1 MKTFLTALAI
11 ALAGATLAMTPD
23 FADAKRLGAGKPAGM
38 QRAAPPP
45 ATPAAPAKAPT
56 QAAAPTTPPAT
67 PAVAPKRSWMGPLA
81 GLAAGIGLAALFSHF
96 GMGEGMSNIIM
107 MVLLALVAVVV
118 VRWLIGRFSG
128 AGRSPQLAM
137 AGAGTG
143 TGAGSGS
150 GSGSWAPQP
159 QMPQPDYRPIERQ
172 GLTAVG
178 TGSTST
184 STSTSGNGNGSGNGG
199 TPPVAESSFAPAQ
212 AATSYSIPGGM
223 ATEDF
228 ERLAKLVFIRM
239 QAANDAANLD
249 DLRKFTTPEL
259 FASLRLDLQERGP
272 AAQQTDVV
280 QVDAKVA
287 EVAEV
292 VENGV
297 MQSIVT
303 VRFSGLI
310 REQAGAA
317 VEPFN
322 ELWHLVRPAGGTSDW
337 AIAGITPVQ

>member
-11 ALAGATLAMTPD
+11 ALAGATLAVVPD
-23 FADAKRLGAGKPAGM
+23 FADAKRLGGGKPAGM
-38 QRAAPPP
+38 QRAAPPATP
-45 ATPAAPAKAPT
+45 AAPAAPAKAPT
-56 QAAAPTTPPAT
+56 QNAAPTPPPPT
-67 PAVAPKRSWMGPLA
+67 PAAPPKRSWMGPLA

-96 GMGEGMSNIIM
+96 GMGEGFSNVIM

-118 VRWLIGRFSG
+118 VRWLVGRWRG
-128 AGRSPQLAM
+128 AGSGPQLAM

-143 TGAGSGS
+143 PAN
-150 GSGSWAPQP
+150 WAPQA
-159 QMPQPDYRPIERQ
+159 QMPQPEHRPIERQ
-172 GLTAVG
+172 VLGTNGTNG
-178 TGSTST
+178 TGGAGANGDG
-184 STSTSGNGNGSGNGG
+184 GN
-199 TPPVAESSFAPAQ
+199 PPVAESSFAAPPQ
-212 AATSYSIPGGM
+212 AAASTQIPGGM
-223 ATEDF
+223 ASEDF

-259 FASLRLDLQERGP
+259 FASLRLDLQQRGP
-272 AAQQTDVV
+272 APQQTDVV
-280 QVDAKVA
+280 QVEAKVA

-310 REQAGAA
+310 REQPGAA
-317 VEPFN
+317 AEPFN
-322 ELWHLVRPAGGTSDW
+322 ELWHLVRPAAGDADW
-337 AIAGITPVQ
+337 AIAGITPAQ

>member
-45 ATPAAPAKAPT
+45 ATPTAPAKAPT
-56 QAAAPTTPPAT
+56 QAAAPTTPPT
-67 PAVAPKRSWMGPLA
+67 PAAAPKRSWMGPLA

-118 VRWLIGRFSG
+118 VRWLIRRF
-128 AGRSPQLAM
+128 AGGGQAPQLAT
-137 AGAGTG
+137 AGAGAG
-143 TGAGSGS
+143 TGAGSG
-150 GSGSWAPQP
+150 GWAPQV
-159 QMPQPDYRPIERQ
+159 QAPQPDYRPIERQ
-172 GLTAVG
+172 GLTQ
-178 TGSTST
+178 
-184 STSTSGNGNGSGNGG
+184 NGSASTYGG
-199 TPPVAESSFAPAQ
+199 VPPLAEPSVAQPQTAQ
-212 AATSYSIPGGM
+212 TAQTAASHHIPGGM

-228 ERLAKLVFIRM
+228 ERLAKLVFSRM

-322 ELWHLVRPAGGTSDW
+322 ELWHLVRPASGTADW

>member
-11 ALAGATLAMTPD
+11 ALAGTTLAMTPD
-23 FADAKRLGAGKPAGM
+23 FADAKRLGGGQPAGM

-45 ATPAAPAKAPT
+45 ATPVAPAKAPT
-56 QAAAPTTPPAT
+56 QAAAPTTPPPT

-107 MVLLALVAVVV
+107 MVLLALVGVVV

-128 AGRSPQLAM
+128 AGRTPQLAM
-137 AGAGTG
+137 AGAGTV

-150 GSGSWAPQP
+150 GNRAPQP

-172 GLTAVG
+172 GLTAVA
-178 TGSTST
+178 TGSTSG
-184 STSTSGNGNGSGNGG
+184 SGNGNGNGS
-199 TPPVAESSFAPAQ
+199 TLPAAESSFAQAQ
-212 AATSYSIPGGM
+212 AATSHSIPGGM

-239 QAANDAANLD
+239 QAANDAANVD

-272 AAQQTDVV
+272 AAQRTDVV

-310 REQAGAA
+310 REQADAA

-322 ELWHLVRPAGGTSDW
+322 ELWHLVRPAGGGADW
-337 AIAGITPVQ
+337 AIAGITPIQ

>member
-11 ALAGATLAMTPD
+11 ALAGAALAMTPD

-56 QAAAPTTPPAT
+56 QAAAPTTPPPT
-67 PAVAPKRSWMGPLA
+67 PAAAPKRSWMGPLA

-118 VRWLIGRFSG
+118 VRWLIGRFGG
-128 AGRSPQLAM
+128 AGRTPQLAL
-137 AGAGTG
+137 A
-143 TGAGSGS
+143 GAGSGS
-150 GSGSWAPQP
+150 GLGNVSGSSAPQP

-172 GLTAVG
+172 GLAAVG
-178 TGSTST
+178 TGSNSG
-184 STSTSGNGNGSGNGG
+184 SGIGNGNGTGG
-199 TPPVAESSFAPAQ
+199 TPPMAESSFAQAQ
-212 AATSYSIPGGM
+212 ATTAYSIPGGM

-322 ELWHLVRPAGGTSDW
+322 ELWHLVRPASGTADW

>member
-45 ATPAAPAKAPT
+45 ATPTAPAKAPT
-56 QAAAPTTPPAT
+56 QAAAPTTPPPT
-67 PAVAPKRSWMGPLA
+67 PAAAPKRSWMGPLA

-118 VRWLIGRFSG
+118 VRWLMRRF
-128 AGRSPQLAM
+128 AGGGQAPRLAT
-137 AGAGTG
+137 AGA
-143 TGAGSGS
+143 GAGSG
-150 GSGSWAPQP
+150 GWAPQA
-159 QMPQPDYRPIERQ
+159 QAPQPDYRPIERQ
-172 GLTAVG
+172 GLTQ
-178 TGSTST
+178 
-184 STSTSGNGNGSGNGG
+184 NGSANTNGG
-199 TPPVAESSFAPAQ
+199 IPPVAASSVAQPQ
-212 AATSYSIPGGM
+212 AAASHHIPGGM

-322 ELWHLVRPAGGTSDW
+322 ELWHLVRPASGTADW

>member
-45 ATPAAPAKAPT
+45 ATPTAPAKAPT
-56 QAAAPTTPPAT
+56 QAAAPTTPPPT

-118 VRWLIGRFSG
+118 VRWLMRRFAGGGR
-128 AGRSPQLAM
+128 APQLAT
-137 AGAGTG
+137 AGA
-143 TGAGSGS
+143 GAGSG
-150 GSGSWAPQP
+150 GWAPQA
-159 QMPQPDYRPIERQ
+159 QAPQPDYRPIERQ
-172 GLTAVG
+172 GLTQNSSA
-178 TGSTST
+178 STY
-184 STSTSGNGNGSGNGG
+184 GG
-199 TPPVAESSFAPAQ
+199 VPPVAESSVAQPQ
-212 AATSYSIPGGM
+212 AAASHHIPGGM

-228 ERLAKLVFIRM
+228 ERLAKLVFSRM

-322 ELWHLVRPAGGTSDW
+322 ELWHLVRPASGTADW